1 MKKAYRY
8 NGTTKI
14 YEGEVICQLDPLET
28 KESGKDIWLIP
39 ANSTLTIPLKEKDG
53 YNVVWNGESWE
64 YDKIPVSPEPPEPT
78 EEEQKEN
85 MRAIRNGYLMSTDF
99 TQLQDA
105 PFTKD
110 EKAKYREYR
119 QYLRDYTE
127 QENWWKEEP
136 KTFEEW
142 DKE

>member
-28 KESGKDIWLIP
+28 KVSGKDVWFLP
-39 ANSTLTIPLKEKDG
+39 ANSTFTIPLKGKG
-53 YNVVWNGESWE
+53 YNVIWNGETWE
-64 YDKIPVSPEPPEPT
+64 YDEIPQPPEPT
-78 EEEQKEN
+78 EEEKKEYV
-85 MRAIRNGYLMSTDF
+85 RSVRNGYLSGTDF

-105 PFTKD
+105 PFTKE
-110 EKAKYREYR
+110 EKSKYREYR

-127 QENWWKEEP
+127 HENWREEEP

-142 DKE
+142 NEG